1 VFCKFY
7 RLLKTVKRNT
17 VIRENEQRGE
27 GIFEDSVDGG
37 WSVSVGG
44 GRGSGGVA
52 GFSELVVRL
61 VRDSFNVLG
70 GVGGGAGGRKSWD
83 DGLGIDQI
91 IKLCGLLGR
100 KLSREEFF
108 YFVKR
113 CKCVENGVELESGD
127 NSALDVDENS
137 RIVEGG
143 DLRASF
149 YRVMSALEEFNEEV
163 WWTTEEVANFVL
175 TRTLRSSNPI
185 SIHEIEIFVS
195 NFRVLDLGEVKI
207 LLDEIKYL
215 QSINSNITTDELSLL
230 VRDYTHHYPK

>member
-1 VFCKFY
+1 VNG
-7 RLLKTVKRNT
+7 VK
-17 VIRENEQRGE
+17 
-27 GIFEDSVDGG
+27 
-37 WSVSVGG
+37 GG
-44 GRGSGGVA
+44 G
-52 GFSELVVRL
+52 
-61 VRDSFNVLG
+61 
-70 GVGGGAGGRKSWD
+70 GGRKSWD
-83 DGLGIDQI
+83 DGMGIEGI
-91 IKLCGLLGR
+91 VKLCRLLGR

-113 CKCVENGVELESGD
+113 CKCVENGVEMESGD
-127 NSALDVDENS
+127 NCALDVDENS

-149 YRVMSALEEFNEEV
+149 YRIMSALEEFNEEV
-163 WWTTEEVANFVL
+163 SWTTEEVANFVL

>member
-1 VFCKFY
+1 V
-7 RLLKTVKRNT
+7 N
-17 VIRENEQRGE
+17 
-27 GIFEDSVDGG
+27 GG
-37 WSVSVGG
+37 KGGGGG
-44 GRGSGGVA
+44 GR
-52 GFSELVVRL
+52 L
-61 VRDSFNVLG
+61 
-70 GVGGGAGGRKSWD
+70 WD
-83 DGLGIDQI
+83 DGLGIDGI
-91 IKLCGLLGR
+91 VKLCRLLGR

-127 NSALDVDENS
+127 NCALDVDENS

-149 YRVMSALEEFNEEV
+149 YRIMSALEEFNEEV
-163 WWTTEEVANFVL
+163 SWTTEEVANFVL

-195 NFRVLDLGEVKI
+195 NFRVLDIGEVKI